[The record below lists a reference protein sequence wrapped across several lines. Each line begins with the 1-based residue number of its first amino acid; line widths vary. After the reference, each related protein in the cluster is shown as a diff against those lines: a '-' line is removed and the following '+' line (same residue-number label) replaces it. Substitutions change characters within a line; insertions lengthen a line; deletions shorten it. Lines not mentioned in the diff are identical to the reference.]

1 MPTRGAVV
9 RRWRKRAAA
18 HRAARAVSQSRL
30 PRRPG
35 PGTPLE
41 WNAEFDG
48 VWRHVFHALVR
59 DGLMQRT
66 AARVGCVGGLEVQR
80 QAAHSGL
87 CMCVKRSRGPGGR
100 CFAMLRLANSPEQ
113 THQRDQRQRCPSSHP
128 GAASRA
134 GGVSALSSSVE
145 YASQMT
151 AHRCRQGA
159 GGHRHGAQAG
169 RAGGA
174 LAHYRA
180 GQAPN
185 RARRCVLCPA
195 VDWAPPT
202 GGCRVS
208 YSPHARWQMAAALAT
223 AGGRLVGGPER
234 PQKPFITKARHST
247 PKPTAES

>member
-1 MPTRGAVV
+1 
-9 RRWRKRAAA
+9 
-18 HRAARAVSQSRL
+18 
-30 PRRPG
+30 
-35 PGTPLE
+35 
-41 WNAEFDG
+41 
-48 VWRHVFHALVR
+48 
-59 DGLMQRT
+59 
-66 AARVGCVGGLEVQR
+66 
-80 QAAHSGL
+80 
-87 CMCVKRSRGPGGR
+87 
-100 CFAMLRLANSPEQ
+100 MLRLANSPEQ

-202 GGCRVS
+202 GGCRPGVV
-208 YSPHARWQMAAALAT
+208 LAT
-223 AGGRLVGGPER
+223 CHMPDGSCLGDCNKWSAGGRTREATRAIYHQSALLHAQTDRRIVIYEQNESRNKSEGVVGVC
-234 PQKPFITKARHST
+234 IA
-247 PKPTAES
+247 PKTTFRMVSLF

>member
-1 MPTRGAVV
+1 MWVASRC
-9 RRWRKRAAA
+9 RAGRSFWA
-18 HRAARAVSQSRL
+18 
-30 PRRPG
+30 
-35 PGTPLE
+35 
-41 WNAEFDG
+41 
-48 VWRHVFHALVR
+48 
-59 DGLMQRT
+59 
-66 AARVGCVGGLEVQR
+66 
-80 QAAHSGL
+80 
-87 CMCVKRSRGPGGR
+87 MCVKQGASGGR
-100 CFAMLRLANSPEQ
+100 CFAVLRLANSPEQ
-113 THQRDQRQRCPSSHP
+113 THQRDQRQRCAPNNP

-134 GGVSALSSSVE
+134 GGVSALSSSVA

-174 LAHYRA
+174 LAHCGA

-185 RARRCVLCPA
+185 RARRCALCPA

-234 PQKPFITKARHST
+234 PQEPFITKARHST

>member
-1 MPTRGAVV
+1 
-9 RRWRKRAAA
+9 
-18 HRAARAVSQSRL
+18 
-30 PRRPG
+30 
-35 PGTPLE
+35 
-41 WNAEFDG
+41 
-48 VWRHVFHALVR
+48 
-59 DGLMQRT
+59 
-66 AARVGCVGGLEVQR
+66 
-80 QAAHSGL
+80 
-87 CMCVKRSRGPGGR
+87 MCVKQGASGGR
-100 CFAMLRLANSPEQ
+100 CFAVLRLANSPEQ
-113 THQRDQRQRCPSSHP
+113 THQRDQRQRCAPNNP

-134 GGVSALSSSVE
+134 GGVSALSSSVA
-145 YASQMT
+145 YASQMAARRAQT
-151 AHRCRQGA
+151 QGA

-174 LAHYRA
+174 LAHCGA

-185 RARRCVLCPA
+185 RARRCALCPA

-234 PQKPFITKARHST
+234 PQEPFITKARHST